1 MKFEQVIGVIGL
13 GVLGWGSVQLYQMN
27 ANVAVISYKVDENHK
42 MIKPLWQEFL
52 SLNKVAGK

>member
-1 MKFEQVIGVIGL
+1 MKFEQVIWIIGL
-13 GVLGWGSVQLYQMN
+13 GVLGWGSLQLYQMN

-42 MIKPLWQEFL
+42 MIKPLWEEFL

>member
-1 MKFEQVIGVIGL
+1 MKFEQVIWIIGL
-13 GVLGWGSVQLYQMN
+13 GVLGWGSLQLYQMN

-52 SLNKVAGK
+52 SKNKVAGK